1 MQQENEY
8 RQRSKAFLKKAGE
21 ELAAGDLEQASE
33 KAWGAAALIVKAV
46 ADRRGIPHTS
56 HNGLWR
62 IVEDLGA
69 ETGDD
74 ELVDLFGFASNL
86 HKNFY
91 ENRMRARTVERGI
104 NQMSGLSQRLKYCS
118 RNLWDGSTP
127 RQQSPRNASD
137 MQQATDYRERSKA
150 FLEKSGEE

>member
-1 MQQENEY
+1 M
-8 RQRSKAFLKKAGE
+8 
-21 ELAAGDLEQASE
+21 
-33 KAWGAAALIVKAV
+33 IVKAV
-46 ADRRGIPHTS
+46 AEQRGIPHTS

-104 NQMSGLSQRLKYCS
+104 NQM
-118 RNLWDGSTP
+118 
-127 RQQSPRNASD
+127 
-137 MQQATDYRERSKA
+137 ERFVAKA
-150 FLEKSGEE
+150 EVLL